1 LINAV
6 KLLPNLKA
14 SANSDVN
21 IDELIDNVYNALN
34 DDFNTPITL
43 AALFDGVRMIN
54 SINDGKSKI
63 SEEDLVKLRK
73 LFKDIV
79 FDVLGLMEESTAD
92 NSKVDGLMKMILEQ
106 RASAKARRDFAASD
120 GIRDQLKEIG
130 IEVKDGKEGATY
142 TISN

>member
-1 LINAV
+1 
-6 KLLPNLKA
+6 
-14 SANSDVN
+14 
-21 IDELIDNVYNALN
+21 
-34 DDFNTPITL
+34 
-43 AALFDGVRMIN
+43 
-54 SINDGKSKI
+54 
-63 SEEDLVKLRK
+63 
-73 LFKDIV
+73 
-79 FDVLGLMEESTAD
+79 MEESTAD